1 MKENEKQEALRKRN
15 EERRARIDAAR
26 KAGKT
31 RADYVEKRKAEI
43 QAAKAKAEAEAAA
56 KAKAEADAAAKAK
69 AEVSE

>member
-1 MKENEKQEALRKRN
+1 MKENENQEALRKRN

-43 QAAKAKAEAEAAA
+43 QAAKAEAERKAAREE
-56 KAKAEADAAAKAK
+56 KRKERK
-69 AEVSE
+69 

>member
-1 MKENEKQEALRKRN
+1 MKENENQEALRKRN

-43 QAAKAKAEAEAAA
+43 QAAKAEAEEAAR
-56 KAKAEADAAAKAK
+56 K
-69 AEVSE
+69 